1 MGENTPIQRQ
11 MNTKSIIF
19 DNKIFLLKNN
29 NKKIILKI
37 NIIKLNINN

>member
-19 DNKIFLLKNN
+19 DNKIFLLKKLLYN
-29 NKKIILKI
+29 IFICQQQIL
-37 NIIKLNINN
+37 